1 MPKRPDFA
9 ESFLYKNWKQ
19 QALVKV
25 GDGSALLT
33 ALILAGQVLA
43 CGGLG
48 LFAGINVSFYSS
60 VSLSKV
66 NLPFLFVLKAHE
78 HVHCA
83 SAGMCRLHDSLDQQR
98 FRPEPSRSRRVP

>member
-25 GDGSALLT
+25 GDGSAILT

-48 LFAGINVSFYSS
+48 VFAGINVSLTSSISLRTIIDRSYSS
-60 VSLSKV
+60 
-66 NLPFLFVLKAHE
+66 FEAHK
-78 HVHCA
+78 HVHSA
-83 SAGMCRLHDSLDQQR
+83 SNRLRRLHDSLDQQR
-98 FRPEPSRSRRVP
+98 LRPEPPRSGSVP